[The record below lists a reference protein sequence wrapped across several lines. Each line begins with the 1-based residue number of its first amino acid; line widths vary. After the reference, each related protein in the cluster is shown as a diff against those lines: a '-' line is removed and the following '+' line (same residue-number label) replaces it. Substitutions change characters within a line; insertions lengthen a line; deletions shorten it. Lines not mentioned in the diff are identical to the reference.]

1 MAAAADEPA
10 VPVELTEDTRR
21 QVADRLFS
29 TKGRVEFGVSLGLMP
44 FDALI
49 VTPNLQLLLLGHLN
63 DHVGLAVQVGG
74 GYGLTTGAVSQLGQ
88 APYHGAPDDWR
99 YLTSIIAGGE
109 WAPIYAKAMVGGR
122 VTHADLFLAKRFGAT
137 LQSSTLDGRLLVS
150 PTFSPTV
157 GTHVYVGDKTSVR
170 AEFRYDLLIDA
181 EPRALSVALGQNA
194 NVLVGVC
201 VLTGKGKGK
210 GSAPR

>member
-1 MAAAADEPA
+1 MVAAAADSSVPA
-10 VPVELTEDTRR
+10 ELTDTDRR
-21 QVADRLFS
+21 QLADRLY
-29 TKGRVEFGVSLGLMP
+29 TTRGRTELGVSLGVMP

-49 VTPNLQLLLLGHLN
+49 VTPNVQLLLLGHLT

-74 GYGLTTGAVSQLGQ
+74 GYGLPTGAVSRLAE
-88 APYHGAPDDWR
+88 APYHGSPDDWR

-109 WAPIYAKAMVGGR
+109 WAPIYAKMMVGGR

-157 GTHVYVGDKTSVR
+157 GTHVYIGDKTSLR
-170 AEFRYDLLIDA
+170 AEFRYDLLVDA
-181 EPRALSVALGQNA
+181 EPASLSLALGQNA
-194 NVLVGVC
+194 NVLVGLC
-201 VLTGKGKGK
+201 VLTGKG
-210 GSAPR
+210 SAPR